1 MVYSQSFTKITTG
14 DIVND
19 KGNSGGSSWIDF
31 DNDGYLDLFVANGNQ
46 DNQSNQLYRNNHD
59 GTFIKIITGELVNN
73 GGSSIGGTWGDYDN
87 DGDADLFVTNRALAS
102 GTATNNFLYLNNGD
116 GTFTRITDGVIAN
129 DPADSNISSWI
140 DIENDGDLDLFVVNF
155 NQANFLYLNNADGT
169 FTKKLNGVINQSSF
183 SICAAWGD
191 YNNDGYLDLFIGNG
205 GSTANLLFRNNKDG
219 TFTQITSGAPVTDIA
234 STLGCSWG
242 DYNNDGNL
250 DLFVANFL
258 GANNFLYL
266 NEGPPNYTFSK
277 VTVGNIVND
286 GGFSVGSAWGDI
298 DNDGDLDLYIGNF
311 NQNNF
316 LYLNNGDGAF
326 QKVSNVNIVEDVGA
340 TFGVSMADYDKDGD
354 IDLYATNQNNQSNFF
369 YTNDGNQNNWIRLEC
384 IGTNSNK
391 SAIGTKVKVKV
402 NSGDIDSWQM
412 REITSQSGYNSQ
424 NSLVAEF
431 GVKNATVIDSI
442 RIEWPSTI
450 VDIYTD
456 VPINAFYQAIENTS
470 LKPIITFVNDEFLI
484 PEDFEL
490 YQNYPNPFNPS
501 TEIKYVL
508 PKSGFVD
515 LKIYNIRGREVK
527 ILINDFKSA
536 GTNSV
541 IWDGK
546 DSFGETVN
554 SGIYIFE
561 IRVGKLTK
569 TQKMMLIR

>member
-1 MVYSQSFTKITTG
+1 MIMFLIVKSSVVYSQNFTKIATG

-19 KGNSGGSSWIDF
+19 AGNSGGSSWIDF

-46 DNQSNQLYRNNHD
+46 DNQNNQLFRNNHD

-87 DGDADLFVTNRALAS
+87 DGDADLYVTNRALAS
-102 GTATNNFLYLNNGD
+102 GSATINFLYLNNGD

-155 NQANFLYLNNADGT
+155 NQANFLYMNNGDGT
-169 FTKKLNGVINQSSF
+169 FTKNPNGVINQTSL
-183 SICAAWGD
+183 SISAVWGD
-191 YNNDGYLDLFIGNG
+191 FNNDGYLDLFIGNG

-234 STLGCSWG
+234 STLG
-242 DYNNDGNL
+242 
-250 DLFVANFL
+250 
-258 GANNFLYL
+258 FLYL

-316 LYLNNGDGAF
+316 LYLNNGDSTF
-326 QKVSNVNIVEDVGA
+326 QKISNGSIVEDVGA

-354 IDLYATNQNNQSNFF
+354 IDLYATNINNQNNFF

-391 SAIGTKVKVKV
+391 SAIGTKVKIKV
-402 NSGDIDSWQM
+402 DSGDINSWQM

-424 NSLVAEF
+424 NSLIAEF
-431 GVKNATVIDSI
+431 GVKNAAVVDSI
-442 RIEWPSTI
+442 KIEWPSTI

-470 LKPIITFVNDEFLI
+470 LKPIITSVNKDEFLI

-501 TEIKYVL
+501 TEIKYIL
-508 PKSGFVD
+508 PNSGFVD
-515 LKIYNIRGREVK
+515 LKIYNIRGREIK
-527 ILINDFKSA
+527 ILISGFQSA

-546 DSFGETVN
+546 DNFGETVN
-554 SGIYIFE
+554 SGIYIFK
-561 IRVGKLTK
+561 IRVGELTK
-569 TQKMMLIR
+569 SQKMMLIK